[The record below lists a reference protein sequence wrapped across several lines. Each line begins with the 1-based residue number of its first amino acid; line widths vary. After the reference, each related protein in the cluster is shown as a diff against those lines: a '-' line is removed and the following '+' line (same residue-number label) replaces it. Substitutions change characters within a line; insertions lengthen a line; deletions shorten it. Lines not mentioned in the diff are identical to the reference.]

1 MNIEDLAFLQEH
13 VSIIDGQRPE
23 RLDEVRDRIRAAR
36 RRRAAAVIGGAAAA
50 VLVGAIALIAN
61 PSPHARVEP
70 AGQEVLAPDPF
81 LTDRE
86 ASVWAPRVRLV
97 NVTPPRLDPCLPRPT
112 HMGCGQ
118 DTGSDLPRPSLQPN
132 RCRLQDERVPA
143 ATRRYVE
150 CTPSLSRRVP
160 AGQGL
165 RSW

>member
-81 LTDRE
+81 LTNYE
-86 ASVWAPRVRLV
+86 ASVWGPRVRLV
-97 NVTPPRLDPCLPRPT
+97 NGHSTATRPLPSPTHAHGVRSRHRQRPT
-112 HMGCGQ
+112 
-118 DTGSDLPRPSLQPN
+118 TTLAPTEPLS
-132 RCRLQDERVPA
+132 
-143 ATRRYVE
+143 
-150 CTPSLSRRVP
+150 TP
-160 AGQGL
+160 G
-165 RSW
+165 